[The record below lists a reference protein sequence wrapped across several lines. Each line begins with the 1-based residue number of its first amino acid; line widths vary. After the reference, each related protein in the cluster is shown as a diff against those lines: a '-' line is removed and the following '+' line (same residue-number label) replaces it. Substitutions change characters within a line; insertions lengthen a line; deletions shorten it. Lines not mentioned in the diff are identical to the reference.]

1 MIVKWCY
8 ITGSCSEC
16 TSEFTCVSMI
26 LWKLTESQSLGWDKV
41 LAWASY
47 KHFKCFRMYPWI
59 TGTKD
64 LAYCYL
70 LGFLGGYKAWH
81 IVATQYLFKWINK
94 WSLRPFIL
102 LLFVSCLVH
111 LCILQVF
118 QHGFLASLDD
128 RVSVELK
135 WTESQ
140 RANLRHRGRMLGI
153 HQMKAGTFPLHN
165 RDIVEAPKSSM
176 ECFWRFI
183 FLRKAF

>member
-1 MIVKWCY
+1 MLLVPVQNAHQNLPVFPWFCESYLNHNLWGGIKSWH
-8 ITGSCSEC
+8 GHL
-16 TSEFTCVSMI
+16 TSTS
-26 LWKLTESQSLGWDKV
+26 SD
-41 LAWASY
+41 
-47 KHFKCFRMYPWI
+47 FRMYPWI
-59 TGTKD
+59 TGTED

-94 WSLRPFIL
+94 WSLRPFTL
-102 LLFVSCLVH
+102 RLFVSCLVH
-111 LCILQVF
+111 LYILQVF

-128 RVSVELK
+128 GVSVELK

-153 HQMKAGTFPLHN
+153 HQMKAGTSPLRN
-165 RDIVEAPKSSM
+165 RDIVEAPKSFM